1 MDDQDTGFN
10 VKFVPEDRFSLAVK
24 SALTENTV
32 LPVNVKFLNL
42 FEIFVFPSALV
53 VIVIF

>member
-1 MDDQDTGFN
+1 M
-10 VKFVPEDRFSLAVK
+10 KFVPEEDRFSLAVK